1 MINYNEAK
9 KLILDQIRAYN
20 IVEIYAIPDRVSCL
34 SVEII
39 DRYNLAED
47 IDIVNAIKQTKAVLV
62 QNMIT
67 KWLDS
72 DKPQLQ
78 ISAMKMLADDQARAN
93 LTGVETPN
101 VGGVT
106 SKVPQIVVKTITKRE
121 DVIKT
126 DNNVPATPEPTK
138 QGRRKK

>member
-9 KLILDQIRAYN
+9 RLILDQIRAYN

-62 QNMIT
+62 QNMLNM
-67 KWLDS
+67 WLQS

-101 VGGVT
+101 VDKSVKDNKIEVEIIT
-106 SKVPQIVVKTITKRE
+106 HRSQI
-121 DVIKT
+121 
-126 DNNVPATPEPTK
+126 DNLDIEEEETAKN
-138 QGRRKK
+138 KK